1 SAREVRKTN
10 SRITGSFNESIMGV
24 QTSKAFV
31 KESENARQFGE
42 LTDNMFDA
50 SVLNKVQAALYLPL
64 VLVLGSIA
72 SGLAIVFGGLEVG
85 WGLVTTGTLIA
96 FLAYARHF
104 FEPIEQLANL
114 FAEMQMAQASAERII
129 SLIEADSDVADAPHV
144 VMRLDTS
151 YPPNLAEDGYE
162 ARIKQI
168 QFQDVYFQYDI
179 GGPVLTDIN
188 LDIHQ
193 GENIAIVGSTGGG
206 KSSLVSLL
214 CRFYEPTAGKILIDG
229 IDYRDRGLHWLQSQL
244 GVVLQSSHIFG
255 GRVIDNIRYGRLDA
269 TDQEVFAAA
278 NRAGAHDF
286 IADLELGYQTE
297 VGEGGSK
304 LSAGQKQLISF
315 ARAILADPQILIMDE
330 ATSSVD
336 TVTEQHIQKGLAEL
350 LQGRISLVIA
360 HRLSTIRN
368 ADRILVIEQGRII
381 ESGSHE
387 VLMELGSRYSKLYRQ
402 QSLAA
407 FSTTGDHWQT

>member
-1 SAREVRKTN
+1 
-10 SRITGSFNESIMGV
+10 
-24 QTSKAFV
+24 
-31 KESENARQFGE
+31 
-42 LTDNMFDA
+42 
-50 SVLNKVQAALYLPL
+50 
-64 VLVLGSIA
+64 
-72 SGLAIVFGGLEVG
+72 
-85 WGLVTTGTLIA
+85 
-96 FLAYARHF
+96 
-104 FEPIEQLANL
+104 
-114 FAEMQMAQASAERII
+114 MAQASAERII
-129 SLIEADSDVADAPHV
+129 SLIEADSDVTDAPDV
-144 VMRLDTS
+144 VARLGKNHPS
-151 YPPNLAEDGYE
+151 GLAEDGFE
-162 ARIKQI
+162 QRIKRI
-168 QFQDVYFQYDI
+168 QFQDVSFRYDV

-188 LDIHQ
+188 LDIQQ

-229 IDYRDRGLHWLQSQL
+229 VDYRDRGLHWLQSQL
-244 GVVLQSSHIFG
+244 GIVLQSSHIFG
-255 GRVIDNIRYGRLDA
+255 GRIIDNIRYGRLEA

-278 NRAGAHDF
+278 KRAGAHDF

-304 LSAGQKQLISF
+304 LSAGEKQLISF

-336 TVTEQHIQKGLAEL
+336 TVTEQHIQKGLGEL

-368 ADRILVIEQGRII
+368 ADRILVIEHGGII

-387 VLMELGSRYSKLYRQ
+387 ALMELGGRYSKLYRQ
-402 QSLAA
+402 QSLAE

>member
-1 SAREVRKTN
+1 
-10 SRITGSFNESIMGV
+10 
-24 QTSKAFV
+24 
-31 KESENARQFGE
+31 
-42 LTDNMFDA
+42 
-50 SVLNKVQAALYLPL
+50 
-64 VLVLGSIA
+64 
-72 SGLAIVFGGLEVG
+72 
-85 WGLVTTGTLIA
+85 
-96 FLAYARHF
+96 
-104 FEPIEQLANL
+104 LANL

-269 TDQEVFAAA
+269 TDQEVFAASKT
-278 NRAGAHDF
+278 AHF
-286 IADLELGYQTE
+286 ICA
-297 VGEGGSK
+297 
-304 LSAGQKQLISF
+304 
-315 ARAILADPQILIMDE
+315 
-330 ATSSVD
+330 
-336 TVTEQHIQKGLAEL
+336 
-350 LQGRISLVIA
+350 
-360 HRLSTIRN
+360 
-368 ADRILVIEQGRII
+368 
-381 ESGSHE
+381 SHP
-387 VLMELGSRYSKLYRQ
+387 R
-402 QSLAA
+402 
-407 FSTTGDHWQT
+407 